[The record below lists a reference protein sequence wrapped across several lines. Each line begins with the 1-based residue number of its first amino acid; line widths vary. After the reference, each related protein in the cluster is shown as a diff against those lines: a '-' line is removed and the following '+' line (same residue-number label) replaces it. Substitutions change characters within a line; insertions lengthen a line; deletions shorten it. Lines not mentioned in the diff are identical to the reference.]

1 MNGHYLQLSYW
12 QVGIAA
18 LLVLVNGV
26 ISVALKLRLERSLVL
41 ASARMVVQL
50 VLVGFVLETIFR
62 WQTWYSVL
70 ALALAMTLIAGTA
83 AVRRTDHRFS
93 GVYLSSIV
101 SVAVSSWTMTAFGLG
116 GVLHGVTPWY
126 DPQYSIPLLGMI
138 LGNTLSGISLGL
150 NRLGD
155 ELSTRRDEVE
165 MRLTLG
171 ATSWE
176 AARPAIR
183 QAVRTAMIPTVNSM
197 MVTGIVS
204 LPGMMTGQLLSGI
217 SPLEAVKYQIV
228 ILFLIASGTALG
240 TMSVV
245 LLSFLR
251 LFDAAHRFRYERI
264 LHTEV
269 HGEKA

>member
-1 MNGHYLQLSYW
+1 MNGHYLQLTFW

-18 LLVLVNGV
+18 LLVVANGAV
-26 ISVALKLRLERSLVL
+26 SVLLKLRLERSLLL
-41 ASARMVVQL
+41 ASFRMVVQL
-50 VLVGFVLETIFR
+50 VLVGFVLEAVFR
-62 WQTWYSVL
+62 WTTWYWVL
-70 ALALAMTLIAGTA
+70 ALAIAMTLIAGVA
-83 AVRRTDHRFS
+83 AVWRTDRRFS
-93 GVYLSSIV
+93 GVYMSSIV
-101 SVAVSSWTMTAFGLG
+101 SVTVSSWVMTMFALK

-155 ELSTRRDEVE
+155 ELAMRQDQVE

-183 QAVRTAMIPTVNSM
+183 QAVRIAMIPTINSM

-217 SPLEAVKYQIV
+217 PPLEAVKYQIV
-228 ILFLIASGTALG
+228 IMFLIASGTALG
-240 TMSVV
+240 SMGVV

-251 LFDAAHRFRYERI
+251 LFDSAHRFRYERI
-264 LHTEV
+264 LPVES